1 MQQKNRTRKKAG
13 RRHSMSGS
21 PLEPIYE
28 HEHADTSVRATP
40 LEDFV
45 SETLKNHRFD
55 ETFSDSSTFKA
66 ESQFQIITDNPTSHP
81 EFVGKWQTQGS
92 PSKLLLS
99 PSPTKAS
106 CEGRWDNGDS
116 PPLTKNRD
124 LSISKDSNSSIN
136 TASTSSLTV
145 SLYDVEDDCVD
156 FFDESTMTS
165 SEIIRQATE
174 VVAGKYDYNNS
185 NAVQQQQQR
194 HGRRRQARRSSM
206 PIMPVRQE
214 SISRIDLSSEAP
226 PGDVK
231 VDKFGIPIPN
241 TSGYGKRRRQGRR
254 SSLGDKPDSQHSLDI
269 PREAAQNDVKVDKF
283 GIPITQTSSHGR
295 RRRQGRRS
303 SLGDKPS
310 SQQPLVDKYGIP
322 IAQQPLE
329 SNSNHSTS
337 SKSRR
342 RRQGRRSSMPSS
354 STSCKTKEVAPLTE
368 KSEIRT
374 LESNSTHSTKRKQT
388 RRSSMPT
395 RSVSFDLPPQ
405 RTAEEEKKEDIS
417 YSVPVDKFGIPI
429 WPKGMSNGVHQKT
442 GRRRRH
448 ERRSSMPT
456 TSSTPTESSDFTVHK
471 HHSRSARRGRR
482 PSPPI
487 MTNASAMRFSP
498 EELQGGRK
506 SNSTGSMG
514 RPEIGAPIRPVRV
527 PSIDNFGSHHKRAD
541 FEAVQPNASF
551 DLPKRKANRH
561 PKSKLES
568 IASESLDD
576 VIKSNGRDKTDK
588 SAGSSDVSVN
598 SMQQKDGEW

>member
-1 MQQKNRTRKKAG
+1 
-13 RRHSMSGS
+13 MSGS

-28 HEHADTSVRATP
+28 HEHADTSVRTTP

-55 ETFSDSSTFKA
+55 ETFGDSSTFKT

-81 EFVGKWQTQGS
+81 EFVSKWRTQGS
-92 PSKLLLS
+92 PSKVFLS

-136 TASTSSLTV
+136 TSSTSSLTV

-165 SEIIRQATE
+165 SEIIRQATD
-174 VVAGKYDYNNS
+174 VVAGKYDYNTP
-185 NAVQQQQQR
+185 NAVQQKQQQS

-206 PIMPVRQE
+206 PIMPVRQQ
-214 SISRIDLSSEAP
+214 SITKIDLNSEAA

-241 TSGYGKRRRQGRR
+241 TSDHGKRRRRGRR
-254 SSLGDKPDSQHSLDI
+254 SSLGDKPNSQESFDV
-269 PREAAQNDVKVDKF
+269 PREAAQNNVKVDKF
-283 GIPITQTSSHGR
+283 GIPIPQTSSHGR

-303 SLGDKPS
+303 SLGDKPT

-354 STSCKTKEVAPLTE
+354 STSYKTKEVAPLTE
-368 KSEIRT
+368 KSETRP
-374 LESNSTHSTKRKQT
+374 LESSSTHSTKRKQT

-395 RSVSFDLPPQ
+395 RSVSFDLPPR
-405 RTAEEEKKEDIS
+405 RTTEEEKKEDTS

-429 WPKGMSNGVHQKT
+429 WPKEMSNQKT
-442 GRRRRH
+442 GRRRRQ

-456 TSSTPTESSDFTVHK
+456 TSSTFTESSDFTVHK

-498 EELQGGRK
+498 GEFQGGRK
-506 SNSTGSMG
+506 SNSTESMS

-527 PSIDNFGSHHKRAD
+527 PSIDNFGSHHKRTG
-541 FEAVQPNASF
+541 FEEAQPNATF
-551 DLPKRKANRH
+551 DLPKCKTNQH

-576 VIKSNGRDKTDK
+576 VIKSNGRDNKTDK
-588 SAGSSDVSVN
+588 SVCSLDVSVN
-598 SMQQKDGEW
+598 SMQQKDGEWWW